1 MQSKDKSNQRL
12 YWWDWPDI
20 YLDEAKITWVILDE
34 AYDSVYYTLRLGNA
48 TIFCIKIILN
58 FHSASFNEV
67 CTVSQSDNETK
78 LFTKSHNQTNLH
90 RRIFESDVTMS
101 QRSGQTRFITT
112 RIARQR
118 RGCRWRRWKHG
129 DSGFDTVSNFLRS
142 VVSTNAARI
151 FQFFIVAIETPCW
164 AGRWLAAQNL
174 WILEKEWKKYWKKLI
189 VW

>member
-1 MQSKDKSNQRL
+1 MKKSL
-12 YWWDWPDI
+12 
-20 YLDEAKITWVILDE
+20 
-34 AYDSVYYTLRLGNA
+34 
-48 TIFCIKIILN
+48 CIK
-58 FHSASFNEV
+58 EV
-67 CTVSQSDNETK
+67 SKWDNQ
-78 LFTKSHNQTNLH
+78 TKSHAKSHNPTNLH

-129 DSGFDTVSNFLRS
+129 DSGFDTVGDFLRS
-142 VVSTNAARI
+142 VVSTTAARI

-174 WILEKEWKKYWKKLI
+174 WILEKEWKKILKNTYCMIMTWWEWFFSHDTLSFKSNIRGHISCSNIIIMGK
-189 VW
+189 